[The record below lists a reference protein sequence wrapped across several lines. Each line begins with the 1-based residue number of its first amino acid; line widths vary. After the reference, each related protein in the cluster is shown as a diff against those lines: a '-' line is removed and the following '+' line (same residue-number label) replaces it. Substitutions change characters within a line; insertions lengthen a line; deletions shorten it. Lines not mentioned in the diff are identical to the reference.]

1 MAYQEIDLGTSAG
14 DGTGDTIRV
23 GGDKLNDNF
32 VEVYTLLGTG
42 TALTSGISATAT
54 VVTLTGPIISNVAT
68 FSAGGSAA
76 APIITRTNDTNTG
89 IFFSDADELAVTTG
103 GSLRTTVSSSGL
115 DVVGN
120 VTATGT
126 VEPAGD
132 TTSGDNA
139 AIGYTSA
146 EGLILTGQGSTND
159 ITVKNDADADVI
171 TIATGTTVVGI
182 PGSLDV
188 EGDIDVNGTS
198 NLDVVDIDGAVD
210 MASTLQVDGAITGSS
225 TIQGTTITAT
235 IAFVPDASDG
245 AALGT
250 SALEFSDL
258 FLADEA
264 VISFGDDDDVTLT
277 HVADTGLLLSS
288 TDKLMFNDASQFIQG
303 ASATVL
309 DIAATDEIELTSTLV
324 DVVGN
329 LAVSGTVVGASTIQ
343 GTTITATTA
352 FVPDAQD
359 GAALGTTSLQFSDL
373 FLADGAVIGFGDD
386 NEVTLTH
393 VADTGLLLSSTD
405 QLQFGDSGTYIHQS
419 ANGVLDLVSDT
430 ELELNAT
437 TIDINGDVEVS
448 GTAAIVGVATFTARP
463 VFNGGITIGDG
474 DQIGSASDTD
484 AISIAANG
492 VVTFSQKP
500 VFSAGGSILAAD
512 LDIDGATDI
521 GAALTDADLFIVD
534 DGGNG
539 TNRKIAASRFKTY
552 IAGEIGSAAD
562 NITAGDAAILFTTSA
577 GNITLDAAGDDTDI
591 ILKGTDGGAD
601 TTFLTISGADAGEA
615 TFNAGIVIADAG
627 NIGSASDKDAIAI
640 ASDGVVTFS
649 QIPVMPANSIDSDEY
664 IDGSIDT
671 AHIADSQITVAKMA
685 ANSVDSA
692 QYVDGSIDLA
702 HMSANSVDS
711 DQYVNGSI
719 EEVHMAANSIDSDSY
734 VDGSIDTAHIADS
747 QITVAKMAANSV
759 DSDQYVDGSID
770 LAHMSANSVDS
781 DQYVDGSIDTAHI
794 ANANITLAKMA
805 ANSID
810 STQYVDGSIDTAH
823 FAAGSVG
830 ATAIGNDVVNSQ
842 HYAADSID
850 AEHYAPGSVDATAIG
865 NDVVNSQHYA
875 AGSIDREHLAAD
887 IVDGTKIADNAIGAE
902 HIAANAVGASEIAAD
917 AVGTS
922 EIAAN
927 AVGSSE
933 IAANAVGSS
942 EIAANA
948 VTASEIAADAV
959 GASEI
964 AASAV
969 GASELNVSGNGS
981 TTQFLRSDGDGT
993 MTWAVP
999 PDTVT
1004 TDTDTG
1010 VTSITVNNA
1019 TSGSGSLDGVTLSG
1033 SISGRTLTMT
1043 LTRNFSD
1050 DQCLTY
1056 NMQVMLSNNILVNV
1070 NNLKVGDNI
1079 MTTNGNTIIE
1089 ELIVNHIR
1097 SGYYIINNEL
1107 EITNDHPIFVNDT
1120 MWKRTEDLLVGDVI
1134 NNVRIDTME
1143 YISEIT
1149 PTVSIVTKSDS
1160 YNVYCDENLYTV
1172 HGRYR
1177 FIKEQENRIAA

>member
-685 ANSVDSA
+685 ANSIDSD
-692 QYVDGSIDLA
+692 QYVDGSIDLV

-711 DQYVNGSI
+711 NQYVDGSI
-719 EEVHMAANSIDSDSY
+719 DEVHMSANSIDSDSY
-734 VDGSIDTAHIADS
+734 VDGSIDRAHLAADIIDGTKIADDV
-747 QITVAKMAANSV
+747 INS
-759 DSDQYVDGSID
+759 
-770 LAHMSANSVDS
+770 
-781 DQYVDGSIDTAHI
+781 
-794 ANANITLAKMA
+794 
-805 ANSID
+805 
-810 STQYVDGSIDTAH
+810 
-823 FAAGSVG
+823 
-830 ATAIGNDVVNSQ
+830 
-842 HYAADSID
+842 
-850 AEHYAPGSVDATAIG
+850 E
-865 NDVVNSQHYA
+865 HYA

-887 IVDGTKIADNAIGAE
+887 IIDGTKIADDVINSEHYAAGSIDTE
-902 HIAANAVGASEIAAD
+902 HIANANVTLAKMAINSIDSNQYVDGSIDTAHYAAD
-917 AVGTS
+917 
-922 EIAAN
+922 
-927 AVGSSE
+927 
-933 IAANAVGSS
+933 
-942 EIAANA
+942 
-948 VTASEIAADAV
+948 
-959 GASEI
+959 
-964 AASAV
+964 
-969 GASELNVSGNGS
+969 
-981 TTQFLRSDGDGT
+981 
-993 MTWAVP
+993 
-999 PDTVT
+999 
-1004 TDTDTG
+1004 
-1010 VTSITVNNA
+1010 SITEAKMANDAIGSAELKSLSTLLIKNS
-1019 TSGSGSLDGVTLSG
+1019 SGTTLK
-1033 SISGRTLTMT
+1033 TL
-1043 LTRNFSD
+1043 
-1050 DQCLTY
+1050 Y
-1056 NMQVMLSNNILVNV
+1056 
-1070 NNLKVGDNI
+1070 GA
-1079 MTTNGNTIIE
+1079 G
-1089 ELIVNHIR
+1089 
-1097 SGYYIINNEL
+1097 
-1107 EITNDHPIFVNDT
+1107 
-1120 MWKRTEDLLVGDVI
+1120 
-1134 NNVRIDTME
+1134 
-1143 YISEIT
+1143 
-1149 PTVSIVTKSDS
+1149 
-1160 YNVYCDENLYTV
+1160 
-1172 HGRYR
+1172 
-1177 FIKEQENRIAA
+1177 A